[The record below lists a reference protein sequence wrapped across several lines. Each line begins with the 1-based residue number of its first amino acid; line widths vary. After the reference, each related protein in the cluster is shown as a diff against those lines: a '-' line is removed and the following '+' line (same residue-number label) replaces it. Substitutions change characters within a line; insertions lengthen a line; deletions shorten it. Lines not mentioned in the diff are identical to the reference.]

1 MIQNTITRQENNSQ
15 TNQEKPEETGI
26 RLLKYAYETET
37 EKNGANIQS
46 ESGLNQ
52 FRATQFR
59 DNDEIEELSES
70 QLELIDQPDE
80 IIEPV
85 AVKVEKKAKKPVD
98 KLNTQ
103 LSEIEIKKL
112 QDLEAKVEGSYL
124 NSCEALLEIEQYE
137 DGRLWRV
144 SGGFK
149 QFADYVKS
157 KFGLTKKHCK
167 LLIRSANFIRKLKS
181 RDEEVAIPVRES
193 HIRPIIQKLETEEEQ
208 IEFWDEFC
216 RSNEVNPQSV
226 GKIKASDIRS
236 SLNDFKLENEEDDDG
251 DEDENIKN
259 SKKGIKII
267 NRLKKVAEQLPNY
280 NEISE
285 KIEEIEELLAA
296 N

>member
-15 TNQEKPEETGI
+15 TNQENIEKKAFS
-26 RLLKYAYETET
+26 LLESAYQV
-37 EKNGANIQS
+37 EKNEAS
-46 ESGLNQ
+46 NQ
-52 FRATQFR
+52 NTICLSQFQAPHFRG
-59 DNDEIEELSES
+59 NDKIEKSS
-70 QLELIDQPDE
+70 KGQLELIDQADE
-80 IIEPV
+80 IIEPDTL
-85 AVKVEKKAKKPVD
+85 KVEKNAEKPID
-98 KLNTQ
+98 KLKTQ
-103 LSEIEIKKL
+103 LSETEIRKL
-112 QDLEAKVEGSYL
+112 QELEAKVEGSYL
-124 NSCEALLEIEQYE
+124 SSCEAILEIDQYE
-137 DGRLWRV
+137 DGRLWRA

-157 KFGLTKKHCK
+157 KFGLTKKHCS
-167 LLIRSANFIRKLKS
+167 LLIRSAKFIRKLKS
-181 RDEEVAIPVRES
+181 RDEVGAIPVRES

>member
-1 MIQNTITRQENNSQ
+1 MTSYSQ
-15 TNQEKPEETGI
+15 THTDERSQLTVPQNKESVEAIDHKVAIKDLSQNQGENSAAHHQNALEKKTDTKKQEEHQEI
-26 RLLKYAYETET
+26 LS
-37 EKNGANIQS
+37 NI
-46 ESGLNQ
+46 
-52 FRATQFR
+52 
-59 DNDEIEELSES
+59 EIEMLKELEYH
-70 QLELIDQPDE
+70 
-80 IIEPV
+80 V
-85 AVKVEKKAKKPVD
+85 NA
-98 KLNTQ
+98 
-103 LSEIEIKKL
+103 
-112 QDLEAKVEGSYL
+112 SYL
-124 NSCEALLEIEQYE
+124 NSCEALLKIERYE

-144 SGGFK
+144 SGRFK

-157 KFGLTKKHCK
+157 RFGFTKKHCK

-181 RDEEVAIPVRES
+181 RDVEVAIPVRES

-208 IEFWDEFC
+208 MEFWDEFC
-216 RSNEVNPQSV
+216 RRNEVNPQSV

-259 SKKGIKII
+259 SKKGIRII